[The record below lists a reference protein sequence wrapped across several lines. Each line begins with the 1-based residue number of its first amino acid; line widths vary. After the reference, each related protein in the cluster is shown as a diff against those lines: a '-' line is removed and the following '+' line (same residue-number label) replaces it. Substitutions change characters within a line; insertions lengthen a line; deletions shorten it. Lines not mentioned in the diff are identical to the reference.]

1 MVSLLLVVQVAIAE
15 GVTDGFYKRAN
26 LRTAGKGS
34 GQSLLIEKEKI
45 SPALNFA
52 KDTSADSID
61 VVELVLEIEDEYNL
75 EIPDNELDSLATMQ
89 ELVDYVYVHQA

>member
-1 MVSLLLVVQVAIAE
+1 MAFTKEQIYEQLAKEAADRFSLKE
-15 GVTDGFYKRAN
+15 
-26 LRTAGKGS
+26 
-34 GQSLLIEKEKI
+34 EKI

-75 EIPDNELDSLATMQ
+75 EIPDNELDSLVTMQ